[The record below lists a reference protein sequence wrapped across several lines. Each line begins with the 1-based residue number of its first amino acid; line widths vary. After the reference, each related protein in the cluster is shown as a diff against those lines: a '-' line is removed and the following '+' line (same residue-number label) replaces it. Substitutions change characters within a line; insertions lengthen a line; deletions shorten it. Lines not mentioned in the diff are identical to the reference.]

1 MVHVHE
7 HFNFE
12 RDFLNDIFFLP
23 HVMALVRAEK
33 GALSADTL
41 SVKNT
46 DEF

>member
-7 HFNFE
+7 HFHFE
-12 RDFLNDIFFLP
+12 RDFLHDIFFLP
-23 HVMALVRAEK
+23 HIMALVRAEK

>member
-12 RDFLNDIFFLP
+12 RDFLYHVFFLP

-41 SVKNT
+41 PVENT

>member
-7 HFNFE
+7 HFHFE
-12 RDFLNDIFFLP
+12 GDFLHYIFFLP

-41 SVKNT
+41 SVENT